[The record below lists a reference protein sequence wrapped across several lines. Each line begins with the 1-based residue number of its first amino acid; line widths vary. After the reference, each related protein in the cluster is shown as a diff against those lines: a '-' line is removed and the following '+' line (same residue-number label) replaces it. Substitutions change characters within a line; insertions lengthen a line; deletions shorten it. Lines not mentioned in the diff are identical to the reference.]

1 MLRVLVLAAAAAAQT
16 PPPPPRRPNATAA
29 SRAAWK
35 AACLPK
41 VQQPS
46 PKPKRVA
53 ISLWGEAFRDSRKRG
68 ERRSCG
74 IRGLH
79 SQNATRALHFE
90 LFDKLESFG
99 YETFVVG
106 ATTHC
111 EVLEEVAPLQQL
123 SSRAWDDGVKVL
135 SKWYAS
141 KLALPIAVR
150 DGVLGADFESSSTPI
165 AATRSGTT
173 TASMAPSPRPPR
185 RRVLTQVHPVR
196 LLNGA
201 LKSRL
206 ASLALL
212 QKINVKYSHVLSL
225 RWDLRV
231 APEHVEMCW
240 FESRRIFDSH
250 VLGNFS
256 LDWDRAELVPFEY
269 AAAWTCLLDED
280 EPWLEARST
289 PSSNGWTEGCAPDG
303 GTTAA
308 ALYDA
313 PTKCVCGDPGFVGFD
328 PPGECWNRHCAW
340 DVCLNAFPS
349 EARRSSCRSAPAFG
363 AKLHRAHGGGTWE
376 GALLGA

>member
-1 MLRVLVLAAAAAAQT
+1 MLRVLVLAAVAAAQT

-35 AACLPK
+35 ATCLPK

-90 LFDKLESFG
+90 LFDKLKSFG

-141 KLALPIAVR
+141 KLALPIV
-150 DGVLGADFESSSTPI
+150 
-165 AATRSGTT
+165 
-173 TASMAPSPRPPR
+173 
-185 RRVLTQVHPVR
+185 VHPV
-196 LLNGA
+196 
-201 LKSRL
+201 
-206 ASLALL
+206 
-212 QKINVKYSHVLSL
+212 SL
-225 RWDLRV
+225 RRLGRVLLRGQS
-231 APEHVEMCW
+231 P
-240 FESRRIFDSH
+240 
-250 VLGNFS
+250 
-256 LDWDRAELVPFEY
+256 
-269 AAAWTCLLDED
+269 
-280 EPWLEARST
+280 ST
-289 PSSNGWTEGCAPDG
+289 PST
-303 GTTAA
+303 
-308 ALYDA
+308 
-313 PTKCVCGDPGFVGFD
+313 
-328 PPGECWNRHCAW
+328 
-340 DVCLNAFPS
+340 
-349 EARRSSCRSAPAFG
+349 RR
-363 AKLHRAHGGGTWE
+363 
-376 GALLGA
+376 

>member
-1 MLRVLVLAAAAAAQT
+1 MLRVLVLAAVAAAQT

-35 AACLPK
+35 AACLPR

-74 IRGLH
+74 LRGLH

-90 LFDKLESFG
+90 LFDKLKSFG

-150 DGVLGADFESSSTPI
+150 DGVLGADFESLFLPFFRLRLGAVPAARAAFGPAVLAVPPSRRGLSDASSLRTWPGRRRGRDGGARGDGSSTIP
-165 AATRSGTT
+165 GLL
-173 TASMAPSPRPPR
+173 PR
-185 RRVLTQVHPVR
+185 
-196 LLNGA
+196 
-201 LKSRL
+201 
-206 ASLALL
+206 
-212 QKINVKYSHVLSL
+212 
-225 RWDLRV
+225 
-231 APEHVEMCW
+231 
-240 FESRRIFDSH
+240 SRRT
-250 VLGNFS
+250 
-256 LDWDRAELVPFEY
+256 DR
-269 AAAWTCLLDED
+269 
-280 EPWLEARST
+280 R
-289 PSSNGWTEGCAPDG
+289 
-303 GTTAA
+303 
-308 ALYDA
+308 
-313 PTKCVCGDPGFVGFD
+313 PGRG
-328 PPGECWNRHCAW
+328 
-340 DVCLNAFPS
+340 
-349 EARRSSCRSAPAFG
+349 
-363 AKLHRAHGGGTWE
+363 
-376 GALLGA
+376 